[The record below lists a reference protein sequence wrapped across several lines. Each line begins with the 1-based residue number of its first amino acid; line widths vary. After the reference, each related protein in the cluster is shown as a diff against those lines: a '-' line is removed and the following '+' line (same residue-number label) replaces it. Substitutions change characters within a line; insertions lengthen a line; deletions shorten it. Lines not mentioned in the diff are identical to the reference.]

1 LSWLA
6 SDTPQ
11 LDEVQKAAERIV
23 ADGHRA
29 GDIIK
34 TIRALARKSRPEMT
48 QLDMNEAIA
57 EVLDLTRGELRR
69 HDVSLETEL
78 SGGLETVMADR
89 IQMQQVI
96 LNLVM
101 NSIEA
106 MSAIMDRPRV
116 LRVIS
121 RIDGPDSVLI
131 VVTDTGTGLDPG
143 KVDHIFDAFFTTKLE
158 GMGMGLSI
166 CRSIVEAHGGR
177 LWASPNQPY
186 GSIFQFT
193 MPVMTKGIASDRLG

>member
-1 LSWLA
+1 
-6 SDTPQ
+6 
-11 LDEVQKAAERIV
+11 
-23 ADGHRA
+23 
-29 GDIIK
+29 
-34 TIRALARKSRPEMT
+34 
-48 QLDMNEAIA
+48 
-57 EVLDLTRGELRR
+57 
-69 HDVSLETEL
+69 
-78 SGGLETVMADR
+78 MADR

-116 LRVIS
+116 LRVSS

-131 VVTDTGTGLDPG
+131 VIRDTGTGLDPG
-143 KVDHIFDAFFTTKLE
+143 KVDRIFDAFFTTKLE

-166 CRSIVEAHGGR
+166 CRSIIEAHGGR
-177 LWASPNQPY
+177 LWASPNPPY

>member
-1 LSWLA
+1 
-6 SDTPQ
+6 
-11 LDEVQKAAERIV
+11 
-23 ADGHRA
+23 
-29 GDIIK
+29 
-34 TIRALARKSRPEMT
+34 
-48 QLDMNEAIA
+48 
-57 EVLDLTRGELRR
+57 
-69 HDVSLETEL
+69 
-78 SGGLETVMADR
+78 MADR

-116 LRVIS
+116 LRVSS

-131 VVTDTGTGLDPG
+131 VIRDTGTGLDPG
-143 KVDHIFDAFFTTKLE
+143 KVDRIFDAFFTTKLE

-186 GSIFQFT
+186 GSIFHFT